1 MKQSI
6 LLIPI
11 MVSLLAGCIGGFDID
26 NRHEQYTAKN
36 TEFMLSFDD
45 GPLPDKT
52 ERVLDILATLDAV
65 DGTPVKAG
73 FFLVADAPDEFWQRR
88 YYYALYELWTEKG
101 SMAKYPEITRRI
113 QQAGHSIGSHTSHHS
128 WLRWPWLD
136 TPAAVLGEF
145 TKWETIYKLV
155 LGESNAHLFRP
166 PYFIVSQ
173 NVRDTARRLGYQ
185 IVMGE
190 SVDDAIP
197 GITVNLI
204 KLKTQSIL
212 TAWDKSYPCL
222 LIFHDI
228 RPTTYQNLS
237 EIVRN
242 LQQQG
247 FRLVHFDPKRL

>member
-6 LLIPI
+6 LLTSIL
-11 MVSLLAGCIGGFDID
+11 VSFLTGCIGGFDIQNQD
-26 NRHEQYTAKN
+26 EPVTAKN

-45 GPLPDKT
+45 GPLPDKS
-52 ERVLDILATLDAV
+52 ERVLDILATISAI

-73 FFLVADAPDEFWQRR
+73 FFLLADAPEEYWLRR
-88 YYYALYELWTEKG
+88 FYYAPYELWTQKG

-113 QQAGHSIGSHTSHHS
+113 QQAGHSIGNHTTHHS

-136 TPAAVLGEF
+136 THEAVLSEF
-145 TKWETIYKLV
+145 TQWEAISTIV
-155 LGESNAHLFRP
+155 LGTSNGRLFRP

-173 NVRDTARRLGYQ
+173 NVRDTAKQLGYQ

-197 GITVNLI
+197 GMTVKMI

-212 TAWDKSYPCL
+212 TAWDKPFPCL
-222 LIFHDI
+222 LIFHDT
-228 RPTTYQNLS
+228 RSTTYLGLS
-237 EIVRN
+237 EIVSN
-242 LQQQG
+242 LQRQG
-247 FRLVHFDPKRL
+247 FRLIHFDPKRL